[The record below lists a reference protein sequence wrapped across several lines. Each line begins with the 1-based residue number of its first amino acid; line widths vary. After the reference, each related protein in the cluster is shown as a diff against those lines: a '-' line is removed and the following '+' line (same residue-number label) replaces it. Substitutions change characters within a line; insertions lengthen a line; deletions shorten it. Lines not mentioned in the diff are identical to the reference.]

1 MAANAY
7 LLTEVLLMVYAFDT
21 LGYAKRLRDSGVSQ
35 AQAEAHAEAT
45 RDFVMGQLVTQ
56 HDLQAAVALLDNKFA
71 LFDNKLAL
79 LDNKFDNKLGLL
91 DNKLDTLSL
100 RLTVRLGA
108 MIVVAI
114 GLLATILKLV
124 P

>member
-1 MAANAY
+1 MQ
-7 LLTEVLLMVYAFDT
+7 TVYAFDT

-56 HDLQAAVALLDNKFA
+56 QDLQAAVALLDNKFA
-71 LFDNKLAL
+71 LFDNKLASFDNKLAL
-79 LDNKFDNKLGLL
+79 LDNKFDNKLALL

-114 GLLATILKLV
+114 GLLATILKLM

>member
-1 MAANAY
+1 MA
-7 LLTEVLLMVYAFDT
+7 
-21 LGYAKRLRDSGVSQ
+21 
-35 AQAEAHAEAT
+35 
-45 RDFVMGQLVTQ
+45 QLVTQ
-56 HDLQAAVALLDNKFA
+56 QDLQAAVA
-71 LFDNKLAL
+71 
-79 LDNKFDNKLGLL
+79 LL

-108 MIVVAI
+108 MLVVAI